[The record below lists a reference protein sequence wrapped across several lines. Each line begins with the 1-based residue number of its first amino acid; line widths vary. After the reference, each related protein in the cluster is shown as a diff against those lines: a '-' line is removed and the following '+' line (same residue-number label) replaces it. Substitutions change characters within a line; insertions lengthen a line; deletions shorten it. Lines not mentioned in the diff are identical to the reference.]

1 MSKNFVITGGGS
13 IGKRHIRNLISLNI
27 NKENI
32 YVLEPREDRVS
43 EIKSLGISNCL
54 KNINEFD
61 DIPVKAAIICS
72 PTSYHID
79 QAIYFA
85 KKKADLMIEKPLSRD
100 LNNIEELKDIVIK
113 NNLVTFI
120 AYIFRFAPSIKFLKD
135 ILEKKTIGEVFFVRG
150 EFSEYLPDWH
160 PYEKYNSF
168 YMAQKQMGGGSIL
181 DQSHIM
187 DLVHHL
193 FGNFKSVMA
202 FNNKI
207 SGLEIEADDIAE
219 MIVELDNGI
228 LASIHTDIFGRKHS
242 KSLEIKGSRGN
253 IKWDFYKNEV
263 SVYDAETKTLKIEDD
278 FDKDFN
284 KVYIEELKYFI
295 DCSNNNNQAHPNL
308 DVGIDTMKLILSSEE
323 SHNTGKKIII

>member
-1 MSKNFVITGGGS
+1 MKILIVGCGS
-13 IGKRHIRNLISLNI
+13 IGKRHLRNLLTIGI
-27 NKENI
+27 KHENI
-32 YVLEPREDRVS
+32 SCVETRQDRITEVKNYGIERVYSSLESALND
-43 EIKSLGISNCL
+43 
-54 KNINEFD
+54 KNYD
-61 DIPVKAAIICS
+61 AAIICS
-72 PTSYHID
+72 PTSLHIE
-79 QAIYFA
+79 QCNILSS
-85 KKKADLMIEKPLSRD
+85 KNINLMIEKPLSRD